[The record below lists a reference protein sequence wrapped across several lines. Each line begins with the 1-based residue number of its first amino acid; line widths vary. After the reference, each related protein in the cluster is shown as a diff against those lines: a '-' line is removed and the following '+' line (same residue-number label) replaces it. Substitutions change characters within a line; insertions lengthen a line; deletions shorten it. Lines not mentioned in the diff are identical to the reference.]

1 MGCRRPWRREIVL
14 PSLSY
19 CIKFLFS
26 LIFILQSSTRHRR
39 WLYRIL
45 FLFTSFWTSRT
56 NFPTCFGVSWTF
68 LFFPVKIKINIIIYN
83 ILSASNQTSVLLGT
97 TSCCCPGSIIMI
109 TNQRYR
115 LTIRQK
121 HKHTTEMK

>member
-26 LIFILQSSTRHRR
+26 LIFILPSSTRHRR

-56 NFPTCFGVSWTF
+56 NFFTCFGVSWTF

-83 ILSASNQTSVLLGT
+83 ILSASKQTSVRWNYFLLL
-97 TSCCCPGSIIMI
+97 S
-109 TNQRYR
+109 R
-115 LTIRQK
+115 LNYYDNKSEISFNY
-121 HKHTTEMK
+121 TTEMK